1 MNIADMVQQVSGGKV
16 DAQKL
21 EQAAASHLAGLDN
34 SQLRQHVEQAADN
47 AGQNGETSIAQQ
59 LTGVVAR
66 FRTDPQGAKDE
77 VVSLI
82 KSNPQLLTHFAPEFA
97 QGILGRLGV

>member
-1 MNIADMVQQVSGGKV
+1 MNIADMVQQVSGGSV

-21 EQAAASHLAGLDN
+21 QQAATSHMASLDN

-47 AGQNGETSIAQQ
+47 ASQNGETSIAQQ
-59 LTGVVAR
+59 LTALVSR
-66 FRTDPQGAKDE
+66 FRTDPTGAKDE
-77 VVSLI
+77 AVSLI

-97 QGILGRLGV
+97 QGILGRLGL